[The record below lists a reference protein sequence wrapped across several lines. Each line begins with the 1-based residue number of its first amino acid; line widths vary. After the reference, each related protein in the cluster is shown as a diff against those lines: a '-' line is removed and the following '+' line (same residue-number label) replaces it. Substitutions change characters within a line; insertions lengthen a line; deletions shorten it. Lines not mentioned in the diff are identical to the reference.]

1 MPRETLDEQLNS
13 LQKDLL
19 AMGDLVDR
27 AIERSIQALAN
38 RDLALAERIIQE
50 DEAINQAQRDLDEK
64 CLVLLATQQP
74 LASDLRAIIAVSN
87 IATELERIGDY
98 AKGIAKIT
106 ILMGDQPL
114 LKPLI
119 DVPRMA
125 EKGRQ
130 LLRQQLEA
138 FVNRDVEA
146 ARRLAAEDDIV
157 DGLYDQVYRE
167 LMFFMMQDP
176 KTIGRATHLLW
187 VAHNLERIADRTT
200 NIGERV
206 VFLVTGQ
213 VEELN
218 P

>member
-38 RDLALAERIIQE
+38 RDLALAEKIIQE
-50 DEAINQAQRDLDEK
+50 DETINRAQRDLDEK

-106 ILMGDQPL
+106 IMMGDQPL

-138 FVNRDVEA
+138 FINRDAEA

>member
-38 RDLALAERIIQE
+38 RDLALAEKIIQE
-50 DEAINQAQRDLDEK
+50 DETINRAQRDLDEK

-106 ILMGDQPL
+106 IMMGDQPL

-138 FVNRDVEA
+138 FINRDAEA
-146 ARRLAAEDDIV
+146 ARRLAAEDDVV

>member
-27 AIERSIQALAN
+27 AIERSIQALAS

-106 ILMGDQPL
+106 IMMGDQPL

-138 FVNRDVEA
+138 FVNRDAEA
-146 ARRLAAEDDIV
+146 ARRLAAEDDVV

>member
-106 ILMGDQPL
+106 IMMGDQPL

-138 FVNRDVEA
+138 FVNRDAEA
-146 ARRLAAEDDIV
+146 ARRLAAEDDVV

>member
-38 RDLALAERIIQE
+38 RDLALAEKIIQE
-50 DEAINQAQRDLDEK
+50 DETINRAQRDLDEK

-74 LASDLRAIIAVSN
+74 LAGDLRAIIAVSN

-106 ILMGDQPL
+106 IMMGDQPL

-138 FVNRDVEA
+138 FINRDAEA
-146 ARRLAAEDDIV
+146 ARRLAAEDDVV

>member
-1 MPRETLDEQLNS
+1 MLRETFDEQIGE
-13 LQKDLL
+13 LQEDLL

-27 AIERSIQALAN
+27 AIERSIQSLAN
-38 RDLALAERIIQE
+38 RDLELAQQIIDEDAL
-50 DEAINQAQRDLDEK
+50 INQALRDLEER
-64 CLVLLATQQP
+64 CLVLIATQQP
-74 LASDLRAIIAVSN
+74 LASDLRVIIAVSN
-87 IATELERIGDY
+87 IAIELERMGDY
-98 AKGIAKIT
+98 AKGVAKIT
-106 ILMGDQPL
+106 LMIGDQPP

-119 DVPRMA
+119 DIPRMA

-130 LLRQQLEA
+130 LLHQQLDA
-138 FVNRDVEA
+138 FIRRDPDS
-146 ARRLAAEDDIV
+146 ARHLGAEDDEV
-157 DGLYDQVYRE
+157 DALYDQVYRE

-176 KTIGRATHLLW
+176 KTITRATHLLW

>member
-27 AIERSIQALAN
+27 AIERSIQALAS
-38 RDLALAERIIQE
+38 RDLALAEKIIQE
-50 DEAINQAQRDLDEK
+50 DEAINRAQRDLDEK

-106 ILMGDQPL
+106 IMMGDQPL

-138 FVNRDVEA
+138 FVNRDAEA
-146 ARRLAAEDDIV
+146 ARRLAAEDDVV

>member
-38 RDLALAERIIQE
+38 RDLALAEKIIQE
-50 DEAINQAQRDLDEK
+50 DETINRAQRDLDEK

-106 ILMGDQPL
+106 IMMGDQPL

-138 FVNRDVEA
+138 FINRDAEA
-146 ARRLAAEDDIV
+146 ARRLAAEDDMV

>member
-50 DEAINQAQRDLDEK
+50 DEAINRAQRDLDEK

-106 ILMGDQPL
+106 IMMGDQPL

-138 FVNRDVEA
+138 FVNRDAEA
-146 ARRLAAEDDIV
+146 ARRLAAEDDVV